1 MIDFKKL
8 KLDIDLIKGYENII
22 RFFEEYKDT
31 FMDKNKVISFD
42 IETKDLSMRGNEL
55 LGFGIGFSK
64 TFSRYISVRDLS
76 YEQKRN
82 IFKNFNKFKCKI
94 VLHNAYFDI
103 SQLSYMFKMDINWNY
118 CTYIMAHSLHTDML
132 LYAEKKDKKKSLSLK
147 SLCKIYYNELYGYE
161 DELDNYKKELLKI
174 HNIKEKEFTYDLF
187 IDEVLSPYGNCDVLV
202 TYALYEGMKKEISD
216 NIANGWEKL
225 SLLLN
230 IKHNVTKVYIKAK
243 VNGVRVD
250 RDKILE
256 LNDKWCK
263 ITNEKLEEILKDKKI
278 KDTESLLYMKKYKN
292 LIEKRQKDYDSK
304 LKERLENIKIG
315 KYTQKKLDKAKE
327 NIHNLTQKMLDKLE
341 EGSKFNLN
349 SSEHKKILF
358 FELMGLKPLKYN
370 KADKNGNKSEKA
382 DKEFL
387 EYYSDIPIVDMIRVY
402 SLYTKGITGFLGVN
416 DVNKEKGFWNNTY
429 DDYPIN
435 HPNSNLQGTI
445 THRIAQNNVNLQQ
458 IASRGEL
465 SELKSCIIPL
475 KDNHR
480 LVTLDYSSC
489 ELYILGAL
497 SKEQNFVN
505 GILNNL
511 DLHGNMAYMVWGDS
525 FIIDYDKENK
535 IKELLNLSEL
545 KYIDKNRTLKSLDLP
560 IKDKLKIIKEESICG
575 NMRYNAKSINFG
587 LPYGIG
593 AKGLANNMKTTI
605 KEAKK
610 LYNQYME
617 VNHNIQIYMDR
628 NKDLL
633 CERGFIEGEHGQ
645 RLYLHMCKGVNW
657 REVNEKY
664 EMTDNDFKIL
674 SELRKSTNYIIQSE
688 NAFVLYEAL
697 IRFDKKIQE
706 LGLEDK
712 VFLMTTIYDA
722 VYLSVDK
729 SITDDYIE
737 KLLREVFET
746 NYKDNINFRID
757 FGSGEN
763 MKKLGG

>member
-8 KLDIDLIKGYENII
+8 KLNIGLIKGYDNII

-64 TFSRYISVRDLS
+64 TFSRYISVRDLT

-82 IFKNFNKFKCKI
+82 IFRNFNKFKCKI

-103 SQLSYMFKMDINWNY
+103 SQLSYMFKMNINWNY
-118 CTYIMAHSLHTDML
+118 CTYIIAHSLHTDML

-161 DELDNYKKELLKI
+161 DELDKYKKELLKI

-225 SLLLN
+225 PLLLN

-256 LNDKWCK
+256 LNDKWSK

-304 LKERLENIKIG
+304 LKDRLEKIKIG

-327 NIHNLTQKMLDKLE
+327 NIHNLTQKMLDNLE
-341 EGSKFNLN
+341 ADSKFNLN

-560 IKDKLKIIKEESICG
+560 IKDKLKIIKEVSICG

-617 VNHNIQIYMDR
+617 VNHNIQMYMDK

-633 CERGFIEGEHGQ
+633 CERGYIEGEHGQ

-657 REVNEKY
+657 REINEKT

-712 VFLMTTIYDA
+712 IFLMTTIYDA

-729 SITDDYIE
+729 SITDEYIE
-737 KLLREVFET
+737 KLLREIFET

>member
-8 KLDIDLIKGYENII
+8 KLNIGLIKGYDNII
-22 RFFEEYKDT
+22 RFFEGYKDT

-64 TFSRYISVRDLS
+64 TFSRYISVRDLT

-118 CTYIMAHSLHTDML
+118 CTYIIAHSLHTDML

-174 HNIKEKEFTYDLF
+174 HNIKDKEFTYDLF

-225 SLLLN
+225 PLLLN

-256 LNDKWCK
+256 LNDKWSK

-292 LIEKRQKDYDSK
+292 LIEKRQRDYDSK
-304 LKERLENIKIG
+304 LKDRLEKIKIG

-327 NIHNLTQKMLDKLE
+327 NIHNLTQKMLDNLE
-341 EGSKFNLN
+341 ADSKFNLN

-535 IKELLNLSEL
+535 IKELLNLDEL
-545 KYIDKNRTLKSLDLP
+545 RYIDKNRTLKSLDLP
-560 IKDKLKIIKEESICG
+560 IKDKLKIIKEGSICG

-617 VNHNIQIYMDR
+617 VNHNIQMYMDK

-633 CERGFIEGEHGQ
+633 CERGYIEGEHGQ

-657 REVNEKY
+657 REINKKT

-712 VFLMTTIYDA
+712 IFLMTTIYDA

-737 KLLREVFET
+737 KLLREIFET

>member
-8 KLDIDLIKGYENII
+8 KLDIGLIKGYDNII
-22 RFFEEYKDT
+22 RFFEGYKDT

-64 TFSRYISVRDLS
+64 TFSRYISVRDLT

-118 CTYIMAHSLHTDML
+118 CTYIIAHSLHTDML

-174 HNIKEKEFTYDLF
+174 HNIKDKEFTYDLF

-225 SLLLN
+225 PLLLN

-256 LNDKWCK
+256 LNDKWSK

-292 LIEKRQKDYDSK
+292 LIEKRQRDYDSK
-304 LKERLENIKIG
+304 LKDRLEKIKIG

-327 NIHNLTQKMLDKLE
+327 NIHNLTQKMLDNLE
-341 EGSKFNLN
+341 ADSKFNLN

-525 FIIDYDKENK
+525 FVIDYDKENK

-560 IKDKLKIIKEESICG
+560 IKDKLKIIKEGSICG

-617 VNHNIQIYMDR
+617 VNHNIQMYMDK

-633 CERGFIEGEHGQ
+633 CERGYIEGEHGQ

-657 REVNEKY
+657 REINEKT

-712 VFLMTTIYDA
+712 IFLMTTIYDA

-729 SITDDYIE
+729 SITDEYIE
-737 KLLREVFET
+737 KLLREIFET

>member
-8 KLDIDLIKGYENII
+8 KLNIGLIKGYDNII
-22 RFFEEYKDT
+22 RFFEGYKDT

-64 TFSRYISVRDLS
+64 TFSRYISVRDLT

-103 SQLSYMFKMDINWNY
+103 SQLSYMFKMNINWNY
-118 CTYIMAHSLHTDML
+118 CTYIIAHSLHTDML

-174 HNIKEKEFTYDLF
+174 HNIKDKEFTYDLF

-225 SLLLN
+225 PLLLN

-256 LNDKWCK
+256 LNDKWSK

-292 LIEKRQKDYDSK
+292 LIEKRQRDYDSK
-304 LKERLENIKIG
+304 LKDRLEKIKIG

-327 NIHNLTQKMLDKLE
+327 NIHNLTQKMLDNLE
-341 EGSKFNLN
+341 ADSKFNLN

-525 FIIDYDKENK
+525 FVIDYDKENK
-535 IKELLNLSEL
+535 IKELLNLDEL

-560 IKDKLKIIKEESICG
+560 IKDKLKIIKEGSICG

-617 VNHNIQIYMDR
+617 VNHNIQIYMDK

-633 CERGFIEGEHGQ
+633 CERGYIEGEHGQ

-657 REVNEKY
+657 REINEKT

-729 SITDDYIE
+729 SITDEYIE
-737 KLLREVFET
+737 KLLREIFET

>member
-8 KLDIDLIKGYENII
+8 KLNIGLIKGYDNII
-22 RFFEEYKDT
+22 RFFEGYKDT

-64 TFSRYISVRDLS
+64 TFSRYISVRDLT

-103 SQLSYMFKMDINWNY
+103 SQLSYMFKMNINWNY
-118 CTYIMAHSLHTDML
+118 CTYIIAHSLHTDML

-147 SLCKIYYNELYGYE
+147 SLCKIYYSELYGYE
-161 DELDNYKKELLKI
+161 DELDSYKKELLKI
-174 HNIKEKEFTYDLF
+174 HNIKDKDFTYDLF

-225 SLLLN
+225 PLLLN

-304 LKERLENIKIG
+304 LKDRLEKIKIG
-315 KYTQKKLDKAKE
+315 NYTQKKLDKVKE
-327 NIHNLTQKMLDKLE
+327 NIYNLTQKMLDRLE
-341 EGSKFNLN
+341 EDSKFNLN
-349 SSEHKKILF
+349 SSEHKKVLF

-475 KDNHR
+475 KNNHR

-560 IKDKLKIIKEESICG
+560 IKDKLKIIKEVSICG

-617 VNHNIQIYMDR
+617 VNHNIQMYMDK

-633 CERGFIEGEHGQ
+633 CERGYIEGEHGQ

-657 REVNEKY
+657 REINEKT

-697 IRFDKKIQE
+697 IRFDKNIQE

-712 VFLMTTIYDA
+712 IFLMTTIYDA

>member
-8 KLDIDLIKGYENII
+8 KLNIGLIKGYDNII

-103 SQLSYMFKMDINWNY
+103 SQLSYMFKMSIKWNY
-118 CTYIMAHSLHTDML
+118 CTYIIAHSLHTDML

-225 SLLLN
+225 PLLLN

-304 LKERLENIKIG
+304 LKDRLEKIKIG

-341 EGSKFNLN
+341 EDSKFNLN

-535 IKELLNLSEL
+535 IKELLNLDEL

-560 IKDKLKIIKEESICG
+560 IKDKLKIIKEGSICG

-617 VNHNIQIYMDR
+617 VNHNIQMYMDK

-633 CERGFIEGEHGQ
+633 CERGYIEGEHGQ

-657 REVNEKY
+657 REINEKT

-712 VFLMTTIYDA
+712 IFLMTTIYDA

-729 SITDDYIE
+729 SITDEYIE
-737 KLLREVFET
+737 KLLREIFET

>member
-8 KLDIDLIKGYENII
+8 NLDIDLVKGYENII
-22 RFFEEYKDT
+22 KFFEEYKDT

-103 SQLSYMFKMDINWNY
+103 SQLSYMFKMNINWNY
-118 CTYIMAHSLHTDML
+118 CTYIMSHSLHTDML

-225 SLLLN
+225 PLLLN

-304 LKERLENIKIG
+304 LKDRLEKIKIG

-327 NIHNLTQKMLDKLE
+327 NIHNLTQKMLDNLE
-341 EGSKFNLN
+341 ADSKFNLN
-349 SSEHKKILF
+349 SSEHKKVLF
-358 FELMGLKPLKYN
+358 FELMELKPLKYN
-370 KADKNGNKSEKA
+370 KTDKKGNKSEKA

-535 IKELLNLSEL
+535 IKELLNLDEL
-545 KYIDKNRTLKSLDLP
+545 RYIDKNRTLKSLDLP
-560 IKDKLKIIKEESICG
+560 IKDKLKIIKEVSICG

-617 VNHNIQIYMDR
+617 VNHNIQLYMDK

-633 CERGFIEGEHGQ
+633 CERGYIEGEHGQ

-657 REVNEKY
+657 REINEKS

-712 VFLMTTIYDA
+712 IFLMTTIYDA

-729 SITDDYIE
+729 SITDEYIE
-737 KLLREVFET
+737 KLLREIFET

>member
-22 RFFEEYKDT
+22 RFFEDYKDT

-82 IFKNFNKFKCKI
+82 IFRNFNKFKCKI

-161 DELDNYKKELLKI
+161 DELDKYKKDLLKI

-225 SLLLN
+225 PLLLN

-304 LKERLENIKIG
+304 LKERLEKIKIG

-341 EGSKFNLN
+341 EDSKFNLN
-349 SSEHKKILF
+349 SSEHKKVLF

-535 IKELLNLSEL
+535 IKELLNLDEL

-560 IKDKLKIIKEESICG
+560 IKDKLKIIKDESICG

-617 VNHNIQIYMDR
+617 VNHNIQLYMDR

-657 REVNEKY
+657 REINEKS

-712 VFLMTTIYDA
+712 IFLMTTIYDA